1 VEYALLGPLEV
12 RSDGRTIAVRRGKQ
26 RALLAVLALNAG
38 RVVPTERL
46 IDELWGEEPP
56 ATAATALQVY
66 VSRLRKSLGEGAIE
80 TREPGYLVEGDVDVR
95 RFAELVSEAR
105 QNEPRRAAELLKE
118 ALGLWRGSAL
128 CDCELPLEAARLE
141 EQRVAAIEQRIEADL
156 ASGRSSELVGELES
170 LVTAH
175 PLREPFRAQLMLA
188 LYRAGRQAEALGA
201 YRAARTALL
210 DELGIEPSP
219 RLQQLEQAIL
229 RQDDSLAAAAE
240 RTLTATALFLDL
252 GVQGEVEAV
261 AGRALALAT
270 DELGRTAQRVER
282 GLADAVLAVF
292 TDADAAVEAALRTCD
307 RLSAELGEAV
317 QPRAGLATAE
327 VIVADRVE
335 GVAAV
340 LAARRV
346 RQALPGEVVA
356 GERTAAA
363 ARTHVFARREDSYVA
378 TASGTKQAV

>member
-1 VEYALLGPLEV
+1 MDYALLGPLEV
-12 RSDGRTIAVRRGKQ
+12 RSDGRPIPVGRGKQ

-38 RVVPTERL
+38 RVVPAERL
-46 IDELWGEEPP
+46 IDELWGDEPP

-80 TREPGYLVEGDVDVR
+80 THAPGYLVEGDVDVR
-95 RFAELVSEAR
+95 RFDELVSEAR
-105 QNEPRRAAELLKE
+105 RSEPARTAELLNE
-118 ALGLWRGSAL
+118 ALGLWRGAAL
-128 CDCELPLEAARLE
+128 SDCELPLAAARLE
-141 EQRVAAIEQRIEADL
+141 EQRVTALEQRIEADL

-170 LVTAH
+170 LVAEH

-188 LYRAGRQAEALGA
+188 LYRAGRQAEALDS
-201 YRAARTALL
+201 YRAARATLL

-252 GVQGEVEAV
+252 GIQGEVEAV
-261 AGRALALAT
+261 AGRAFALAT
-270 DELGRTAQRVER
+270 EELSATAERVER

-292 TDADAAVEAALRTCD
+292 TDADHAVEAAIRTRD
-307 RLSAELGEAV
+307 RLTAELGDAV
-317 QPRAGLATAE
+317 QPRVGLATAE
-327 VIVADRVE
+327 LTLADRVE

-346 RQALPGEVVA
+346 REAKPGEVVA

-363 ARTHVFARREDSYVA
+363 ARAHSFTHRGDCYVA
-378 TASGTKQAV
+378 TA